1 MNSNRL
7 HDRCRC
13 VCFRLIVCELAEMA
27 PQTRRMAF
35 PRVVIERDTDTE
47 QSSSEDEEEDREE
60 GPFSESEEEVTE
72 NGREE
77 KIEEDLDAKRKG
89 KAPITISLK
98 KVCKVSPFKKKTEFL
113 FSYFYSNYMFWWGF
127 RFVKSRVMKQ
137 DLKEQ
142 HILIVQ

>member
-1 MNSNRL
+1 
-7 HDRCRC
+7 
-13 VCFRLIVCELAEMA
+13 MA

-47 QSSSEDEEEDREE
+47 QSSSEDEEEDQEE
-60 GPFSESEEEVTE
+60 GPLSESEEVTE

-98 KVCKVSPFKKKTEFL
+98 KVCKVSPFKKKLIFFFFSSFL
-113 FSYFYSNYMFWWGF
+113 SIFIPIS
-127 RFVKSRVMKQ
+127 FVGV
-137 DLKEQ
+137 LG
-142 HILIVQ
+142 L